1 MLVPMKWLN
10 KYVKMDLPVADYAAR
25 MIMSGSE
32 VEGWTEQGEGLT
44 GVVVGLVEQMEDHPD
59 SDHLHILQV
68 NTGDEKLQI
77 VCGAPNVFAGARVPV
92 AKIGA
97 VLPGDFKIKRS
108 KIRGV
113 ESFGMCCSGQEL
125 GMTEADIAGAEV
137 DGLLILPEDTP
148 LGQDIRKVVG
158 WDDVVVEF
166 KSLANR
172 PDCMSVI
179 GMARETAVTL
189 GEKLTLP
196 EISVQ
201 ENGEDIHD
209 YVTASVEDADLCP
222 RYMLRMVK
230 NVKVGPSPDWMQKA
244 LSASSV
250 RPINNIVDVT
260 NYVMLEMG
268 QPLHAYDMAYVAGP
282 KIIVRRAKAGE
293 TIRTLDGK
301 DHALKENMLMICDG
315 DGPTGVAG
323 IMGGEHSEIVDGTQ
337 NVLLEAAYFSGFNIR
352 HTARE
357 LGIRTEASTRFEKG
371 LDIYNTE
378 KALDRAAQL
387 IAQMGAGEIVGGKID
402 LRGELPAAKTV
413 LAPCAR
419 IRALTGVDIPSGE
432 MVRILNEL
440 EIATTLDERS
450 DTLHC
455 TVPTHRGDID
465 HMADIAEE
473 VLRIY
478 GYDKIPATLMDGA
491 LMRGGLTREQQLGD
505 KVRDVLVGLNLYEAM
520 SYSFISP
527 DWIEKLGVP
536 QGHAARHLLRISNPL
551 GEDMSVM
558 RTTMAPSL
566 LNLVSLNQRQRAG
579 EIRMFE
585 MGKVYLPTQE
595 NPLEGQPDE
604 RPTLGMVLLSAQ
616 DDFFTLKGIIEQM
629 AQDFGIEELSFN
641 AQGECW
647 YHPGRKATVSA
658 GGKVLGQLG
667 QVHPDVCEAFGVKG
681 EVLLAEIDLQSWYA
695 ASSEARSF
703 EALPRFPGVSRDL
716 AVVVDSIQPVGPM
729 MESIRK
735 GGKPLLAELQ
745 LFDVYQGAQL
755 PEGKKSVAFS
765 LLFRSSERTLVDEEV
780 NKAFKKIVSRLEH
793 EYGAELRA

>member
-209 YVTASVEDADLCP
+209 YVKASVEDADLCP

-244 LSASSV
+244 LSASGV

-282 KIIVRRAKAGE
+282 EIIVRRAKAGE

-301 DHALKENMLMICDG
+301 DHLLKENMLMICDG
-315 DGPTGVAG
+315 DGPAGVAG
-323 IMGGEHSEIVDGTQ
+323 IMGGEHSEIVESTQ
-337 NVLLEAAYFSGFNIR
+337 DVLLEAAYFSGFNIR

-413 LAPCAR
+413 VAPCAR

-491 LMRGGLTREQQLGD
+491 LMRGGLTREQQLGN
-505 KVRDVLVGLNLYEAM
+505 KMRDVLVGLNLYEAM

-536 QGHAARHLLRISNPL
+536 QDHAARHLLRISNPL

-566 LNLVSLNQRQRAG
+566 LNLLSLNQRQRAE

-585 MGKVYLPTQE
+585 MGKVYLPKTE

-604 RPTLGMVLLSAQ
+604 RPTLGIALLSPQ
-616 DDFFTLKGIIEQM
+616 DDFFTLKGIVEQM
-629 AQDFGIEELSFN
+629 ARAFGIWELSFK
-641 AQGECW
+641 AEGECW

-667 QVHPDVCEAFGVKG
+667 QVHPDVCDAFGVKG
-681 EVLLAEIDLQSWYA
+681 AALLAQIDLQNWYA
-695 ASSEARSF
+695 VATEARSF